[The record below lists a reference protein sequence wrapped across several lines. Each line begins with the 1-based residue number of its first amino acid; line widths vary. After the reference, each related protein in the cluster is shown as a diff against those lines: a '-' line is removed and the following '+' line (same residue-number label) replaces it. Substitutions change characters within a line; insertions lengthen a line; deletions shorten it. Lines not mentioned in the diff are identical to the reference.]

1 MTDTLGAARRY
12 GPLGGFQPSTEVL
25 AGTICSPAC
34 GSTSGAR
41 TLPADRPGVW
51 RLTRFDIVRRVSVL
65 AVTAAG
71 GVRGGEVD
79 GGEAAAFGAPL
90 RSAPAVG
97 RQTRS
102 GMSVPSS
109 PRGSAAVR
117 RPGRW

>member
-1 MTDTLGAARRY
+1 VRSCDEYGGASAGTMTDTLGAARRY

-51 RLTRFDIVRRVSVL
+51 GLTRFDIVRRVSVL

-71 GVRGGEVD
+71 DVRRGEVD
-79 GGEAAAFGAPL
+79 GVRP
-90 RSAPAVG
+90 
-97 RQTRS
+97 QH
-102 GMSVPSS
+102 SVP
-109 PRGSAAVR
+109 R
-117 RPGRW
+117 